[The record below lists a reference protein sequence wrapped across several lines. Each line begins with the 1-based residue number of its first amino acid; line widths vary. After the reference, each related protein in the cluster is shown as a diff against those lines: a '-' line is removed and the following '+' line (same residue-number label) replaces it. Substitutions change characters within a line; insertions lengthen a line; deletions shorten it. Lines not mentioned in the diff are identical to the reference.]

1 MKLTFDVPDD
11 IALGLKAVVEET
23 IAELTKWP
31 QKDDPYYFITS
42 DGGVVYD
49 VYDSDFSSD
58 KDRLEFGNMF
68 KTREEAEFKCEQ
80 LKVLHE
86 LEQLA
91 DDNQPWDGCHNKHWY
106 INCTIIN
113 RVVEVTV
120 HCCCQLIL
128 QPYCFKSEESAIAAI
143 KKIGEE
149 RLKKYYFCIPEDKT

>member
-68 KTREEAEFKCEQ
+68 KSKEEAEFKCEQ
-80 LKVLHE
+80 LKVMHE
-86 LEQLA
+86 LEELA
-91 DDNQPWDGCHNKHWY
+91 DDDQPWGHFTAYNHYYLFYDSSNSKVKIDASYVAHLTPFYFN
-106 INCTIIN
+106 T
-113 RVVEVTV
+113 
-120 HCCCQLIL
+120 
-128 QPYCFKSEESAIAAI
+128 FESAKAAI
-143 KKIGEE
+143 SKIGEE

>member
-1 MKLTFDVPDD
+1 MKLTFNVPDD

-31 QKDDPYYFITS
+31 QKDDPYYFIAS

-68 KTREEAEFKCEQ
+68 KTKEEAEFKREQ
-80 LKVLHE
+80 LKVMHE
-86 LEQLA
+86 LEELA
-91 DDNQPWDGCHNKHWY
+91 DDNQSWDNFSEYSHYYLMYNSV
-106 INCTIIN
+106 N
-113 RVVEVTV
+113 
-120 HCCCQLIL
+120 L
-128 QPYCFKSEESAIAAI
+128 QVGIGASYMAHITPFYFNTFESAKAAI
-143 KKIGEE
+143 SKIGEE

>member
-31 QKDDPYYFITS
+31 QTNDPYYFITS

-68 KTREEAEFKCEQ
+68 KTKEEAEFKCEQ
-80 LKVLHE
+80 LKVMHE
-86 LEQLA
+86 LEELA
-91 DDNQPWDGCHNKHWY
+91 DDVQPWDNFSKYNHYYLLYNSVNSQVGIGTSYAAHITPFYFN
-106 INCTIIN
+106 T
-113 RVVEVTV
+113 
-120 HCCCQLIL
+120 
-128 QPYCFKSEESAIAAI
+128 FESAKAAI
-143 KKIGEE
+143 SKIGEE